1 MTESIEKKIAEL
13 IEKAKLLGDN
23 GVKPRSAIRNGS
35 SLHMIIKTP
44 EQAKAFMKNL
54 EAARMCD

>member
-1 MTESIEKKIAEL
+1 MEESIKKQIDEFIA
-13 IEKAKLLGDN
+13 KAKALGDT
-23 GVKPRSAIRNGS
+23 GVNPRSSIQNGS

-54 EAARMCD
+54 EAAGKD